1 MYILYTY
8 IHTYV
13 HTHTYIHTYIHTS
26 IHTYIHTYIPT
37 YIHTYIHNVTVPYFA
52 RVYPISPA
60 PTPGNLFIVASLSK
74 REVQGLLI
82 LQDDML
88 FSYPQS
94 ELFLLYYFLDF
105 FCYLAFEPK
114 KVRISIIFFS
124 RLKFPYYGGNHFKLF
139 IATPNNY

>member
-1 MYILYTY
+1 MN
-8 IHTYV
+8 
-13 HTHTYIHTYIHTS
+13 
-26 IHTYIHTYIPT
+26 
-37 YIHTYIHNVTVPYFA
+37 NVTVPYFA

-105 FCYLAFEPK
+105 FCYIAFEPK
-114 KVRISIIFFS
+114 KSEDFNNFFLSIKIPLLWWKSFQIV
-124 RLKFPYYGGNHFKLF
+124 YCH
-139 IATPNNY
+139 A